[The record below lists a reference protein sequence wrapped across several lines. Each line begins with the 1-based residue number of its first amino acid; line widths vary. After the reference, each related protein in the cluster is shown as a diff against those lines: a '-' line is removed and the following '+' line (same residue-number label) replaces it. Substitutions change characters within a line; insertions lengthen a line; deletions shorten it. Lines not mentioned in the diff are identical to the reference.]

1 MVALKTEAVRKSER
15 DKMVDLNKSVKREKV
30 YSVAVVATMSAGKST
45 ILNSLVGERLLPS
58 RNEACT
64 ATVCKVE
71 DVDSMETFEGRPKV
85 NGSWQDWHKPVVR
98 DDIDSWNDS
107 KVDEIE
113 LRGNLPWIN
122 NTADDYRVVLID
134 TPGPN
139 NSTNLDHAKITEK
152 ILKDSD
158 FASLIFVINAETP
171 GTDDEWSF
179 LNKICAVLKER
190 GRKARIVFALNKID
204 KIDPEKEET
213 IVGVLRNR
221 AKQFSTIG
229 FANPIMVPVFGDL
242 AVRLREVMRTKKPYR
257 LKKLGPRP
265 RMRKH
270 GRIYE
275 AQGPVRFLHALKTD
289 IELVLGAKSFYRDGL
304 NLTREVAVAL
314 KRCDHKRLSASE
326 KQDMLLLGGKFFRFS
341 DIRKAEKLSGIP
353 VLESLLEV
361 HLNEFAKVERGSK

>member
-122 NTADDYRVVLID
+122 NTADDV
-134 TPGPN
+134 
-139 NSTNLDHAKITEK
+139 
-152 ILKDSD
+152 
-158 FASLIFVINAETP
+158 
-171 GTDDEWSF
+171 
-179 LNKICAVLKER
+179 
-190 GRKARIVFALNKID
+190 KID
-204 KIDPEKEET
+204 
-213 IVGVLRNR
+213 
-221 AKQFSTIG
+221 
-229 FANPIMVPVFGDL
+229 MVSINEYV
-242 AVRLREVMRTKKPYR
+242 TKNTEM
-257 LKKLGPRP
+257 KKLMRLVRIIRPTLTMRRSPR
-265 RMRKH
+265 KSLKI
-270 GRIYE
+270 RIS
-275 AQGPVRFLHALKTD
+275 PL
-289 IELVLGAKSFYRDGL
+289 
-304 NLTREVAVAL
+304 
-314 KRCDHKRLSASE
+314 
-326 KQDMLLLGGKFFRFS
+326 
-341 DIRKAEKLSGIP
+341 
-353 VLESLLEV
+353 
-361 HLNEFAKVERGSK
+361 